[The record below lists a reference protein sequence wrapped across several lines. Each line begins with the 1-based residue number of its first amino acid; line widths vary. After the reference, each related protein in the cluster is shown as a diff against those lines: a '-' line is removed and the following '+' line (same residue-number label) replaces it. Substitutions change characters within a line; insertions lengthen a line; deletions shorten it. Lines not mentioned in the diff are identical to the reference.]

1 MDKIATA
8 SNGSAGVVAPAC
20 MEEEIIGTREAPA
33 VRGRGSQPEL
43 REEQA
48 GPSGVADRFVLL
60 MKPGNAGGGKEPDFW
75 RVTGR
80 DQESGDWLC
89 LSTPL
94 VIQRS
99 RKELYLSAKMGMSS
113 ESRPMRYRPIVC
125 WRVKPVGEPCA
136 GNPHAR
142 FDEREVETEHGMRL
156 LRHKRGNP
164 DTELCRSLRHRATSR
179 LYPILE

>member
-8 SNGSAGVVAPAC
+8 SNGSAGVVASAC
-20 MEEEIIGTREAPA
+20 MEQEIVGTREAPA

-80 DQESGDWLC
+80 DQESGDWRSP
-89 LSTPL
+89 STPTR
-94 VIQRS
+94 IRRS
-99 RKELYLSAKMGMSS
+99 RKELYLPAKTAMSS
-113 ESRPMRYRPIVC
+113 ESRPRQRQSVVC
-125 WRVKPVGEPCA
+125 WRVKPVGEPGA
-136 GNPHAR
+136 GNPHAG
-142 FDEREVETEHGMRL
+142 FDEREVETEHGRRI
-156 LRHKRGNP
+156 LRHTRGNP
-164 DTELCRSLRHRATSR
+164 DTEVSRSLNHRATSR
-179 LYPILE
+179 LYPCF